1 MSNPHKNP
9 QIILREGMKLKCVIH
24 RHRFTIIPHYEQG
37 NSAVATVGKT
47 L

>member
-1 MSNPHKNP
+1 MTFTEYAKAHSS
-9 QIILREGMKLKCVIH
+9 QSLTCVIH

-37 NSAVATVGKT
+37 NSAAATVGKT

>member
-1 MSNPHKNP
+1 M
-9 QIILREGMKLKCVIH
+9 CVIH

-37 NSAVATVGKT
+37 NSAAATVGKT